1 MTRTQYVGRN
11 SSSCG
16 RDVSFAVHRALATSK
31 IYFFTNGTA
40 TLQAGYI
47 SVTPNVCEEGVGI
60 SPANDSSDQ
69 NRRLRCPRASKHSQ
83 PLASLQ
89 SSQHAAASKK
99 KKLLSLSQLLLS
111 QHTTSTKTTFAGRA
125 FRIAPQNLTGL
136 TAQTARAAPLIFK
149 SDTRPVARARATRSH
164 ARMPERGMH
173 DFRSKVTP
181 C

>member
-1 MTRTQYVGRN
+1 MTGTQYVGSN

-31 IYFFTNGTA
+31 IYFFANGTA
-40 TLQAGYI
+40 SLQAGYI

-60 SPANDSSDQ
+60 SPTNDSSDQ

-99 KKLLSLSQLLLS
+99 KKLLLLSQLLQS
-111 QHTTSTKTTFAGRA
+111 QCTTSTKTTFAGRA
-125 FRIAPQNLTGL
+125 SRFAPQNPIDL
-136 TAQTARAAPLIFK
+136 AALFACADTPFPD
-149 SDTRPVARARATRSH
+149 SDVFPRRRARASCSH
-164 ARMPERGMH
+164 ARMSGRVYYGLCT
-173 DFRSKVTP
+173 RVTP